1 MLGREK
7 FLMVIK
13 KYFRTAGNSV
23 KLMLKNPVLYVPD
36 IIYYA
41 ATAVL
46 AYLFLYLNN
55 LTAIFSGTDLF
66 VSRIREVASAS
77 NLLYKLLFTFGAFVL
92 VNFIVGLGT
101 ISFRYVLIK
110 QLIENRKTEFFKAHK
125 IIGRYVLDL
134 FFLKF
139 LLLLIYL
146 LPLAFFAA
154 IALLYNSLVLPMI
167 IFAVLSLIILR
178 FVFLFAY
185 PALFLKGGRGSA
197 RTISLS
203 IKYFS
208 SRTGHVLIT
217 GIFILIVN
225 FIINIISKNI
235 AEGYAGFSLLGF
247 NYATAIG
254 VVFLALVNISM
265 IIWGAVFLF
274 KNY

>member
-7 FLMVIK
+7 FLMVIGR
-13 KYFRTAGNSV
+13 YFSTAGNSV

-66 VSRIREVASAS
+66 VSRIREVTSAS

-125 IIGRYVLDL
+125 IIGRYVLDVFL
-134 FFLKF
+134 LKF

-154 IALLYNSLVLPMI
+154 IAILYNSLPLPMI
-167 IFAVLSLIILR
+167 IFAALSIIILR
-178 FVFLFAY
+178 FVFLFVY
-185 PALFLKGGRGSA
+185 PSLFLKGGRGSA

-203 IKYFS
+203 VKYFS

-225 FIINIISKNI
+225 LIINIISKNI

-247 NYATAIG
+247 DYVTAISI
-254 VVFLALVNISM
+254 VFLALINISL

>member
-7 FLMVIK
+7 FLMVTER
-13 KYFRTAGNSV
+13 YFKAAGNSV

-41 ATAVL
+41 AAAIL

-55 LTAIFSGTDLF
+55 LTTIFSGTDLF
-66 VSRIREVASAS
+66 VSRIKEVASAS
-77 NLLYKLLFTFGAFVL
+77 NLLYKLLFTLSAFVL

-101 ISFRYVLIK
+101 ISLRYVLIK
-110 QLIENRKTEFFKAHK
+110 QLLENRKIEFLKAHK
-125 IIGRYVLDL
+125 TVGRYVLDV
-134 FFLKF
+134 FFLKI
-139 LLLLIYL
+139 LLLIIYL

-154 IALLYNSLVLPMI
+154 IALLYNSLALPMI
-167 IFAVLSLIILR
+167 IFAALSIIILR
-178 FVFLFAY
+178 FIFLFAY
-185 PALFLKGGRGSA
+185 PALFLKGGKGAA

-203 IKYFS
+203 VKYFR

-225 FIINIISKNI
+225 LIINIMSKNI
-235 AEGYAGFSLLGF
+235 TESYAGFSLLSF
-247 NYATAIG
+247 NYAAVIG
-254 VVFLALVNISM
+254 VVFLALVNISL